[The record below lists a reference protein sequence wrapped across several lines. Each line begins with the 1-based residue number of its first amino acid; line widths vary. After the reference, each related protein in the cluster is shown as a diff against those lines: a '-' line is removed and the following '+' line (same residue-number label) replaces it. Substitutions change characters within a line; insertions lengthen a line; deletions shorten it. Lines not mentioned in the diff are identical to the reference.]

1 MAAPNIVIVGATGKQ
16 GRSVVDALLGDE
28 TPNSPLKLLCLT
40 RDPSSPS
47 AQALLESHPNAGIE
61 LVKGDLTEPEA
72 IFSQWPKGH
81 VSGVFLYT
89 IPGKVDE
96 DKQGIPFIDAAV
108 AHGVKHIVFSS
119 VDRGGDEKSW
129 TNPTDVKHF
138 YQKHNVEMHLRDKG
152 LASHDTFTWTI
163 LRPVAF
169 MDNWNPGFFASAFTA
184 MLNSGLT
191 PTKKLQVVSV
201 RDIGV
206 FASKALNEPERWAGR
221 AVSLAGDEMTLA
233 EAKERFRKVVGQELP
248 QTWGILAK
256 GMLWGVS
263 ELGAMFRFFEETGY
277 GADIAAL
284 SGEECSLQDFETW
297 LRESSGWKGEIE
309 GKEEEK

>member
-1 MAAPNIVIVGATGKQ
+1 MAAPNILIVGATGKQ
-16 GRSVVDALLGDE
+16 GRSVIEALLGDE

-47 AQALLESHPNAGIE
+47 AQALLKAHPDDIE

-81 VSGVFLYT
+81 ASGVFLYT

-96 DKQGIPFIDAAV
+96 EKQGIPFIDSAV

-138 YQKHNVEMHLRDKG
+138 YQKHNIEMHLRDKG
-152 LASHDTFTWTI
+152 LATDSFTWTI

-169 MDNWNPGFFASAFTA
+169 MDNCNPGFFASAFTA
-184 MLNSGLT
+184 MWNSALS
-191 PTKKLQVVSV
+191 PTTKLQLVSV

-206 FASKALNEPERWAGR
+206 FASKALNEPERWAGK
-221 AVSLAGDEMTLA
+221 AITLAGDEMTLA
-233 EAKERFRKVVGQELP
+233 EAKEHFRKVVGKEMP

-256 GMLWGVS
+256 GILWGVS
-263 ELGAMFRFFEETGY
+263 EVGAMFRFFEEEGY
-277 GADIAAL
+277 GADIPALAA
-284 SGEECSLQDFETW
+284 EEPSLQDFETW
-297 LRESSGWKGEIE
+297 LKESSGWKGEIE
-309 GKEEEK
+309 EK